1 LRGQDEIDI
10 LTNIL
15 SSSIGALTNPKR
27 ISDTFASERNL
38 KISQQTISRY
48 ISYLEDSFLI
58 NKAMRY
64 DVKGRKY
71 IGSPMKYYF
80 NDIGLRNACLNFRQQ
95 EETHIMENILYCELL
110 RRGYSV
116 DVGTVESYQLNKSK
130 TASRSKLEVDF
141 VANMGSRRYYIQ
153 SAFELATP

>member
-1 LRGQDEIDI
+1 
-10 LTNIL
+10 
-15 SSSIGALTNPKR
+15 
-27 ISDTFASERNL
+27 
-38 KISQQTISRY
+38 
-48 ISYLEDSFLI
+48 
-58 NKAMRY
+58 MRY

-153 SAFELATP
+153 SAFELATPEKLEQEKKSLITINDSFKKILIQRNPVEPWYDNDGILHVGLMDFLLTPSLIDW